1 MIGHRRRITLFRM
14 PMLSV
19 LAGSL
24 LLAGCATSGQGISDD
39 ANPDAAGH
47 NGDPTAWA
55 TTPARGPEP
64 PPTPTTLQALPQPRL
79 LQAWKLL

>member
-1 MIGHRRRITLFRM
+1 MIGHRRRITSIRM

-39 ANPDAAGH
+39 ANPGAAEAYTQLGVAYLERD
-47 NGDPTAWA
+47 N
-55 TTPARGPEP
+55 PAR
-64 PPTPTTLQALPQPRL
+64 
-79 LQAWKLL
+79 

>member
-24 LLAGCATSGQGISDD
+24 LLAGCATSGQGVRTD
-39 ANPDAAGH
+39 ANPDAVDAYTQLGV
-47 NGDPTAWA
+47 AY
-55 TTPARGPEP
+55 
-64 PPTPTTLQALPQPRL
+64 L
-79 LQAWKLL
+79 